1 MDVLKR
7 LIKEIFGLQQTL
19 MGKHFINFIFINYL
33 CEIDIT
39 TKPKPKKI

>member
-19 MGKHFINFIFINYL
+19 MDKHFINFIFINYL
-33 CEIDIT
+33 CETHIT
-39 TKPKPKKI
+39 IKYKPEKI